1 MLNQHRGFPLAR
13 PSLSNTLPVA
23 YLRRGVSIGDVGFMF
38 DDGEFDFLFNIYLP
52 AYHPVNDGERN
63 VPEDFTPLDE
73 PEIVQHDYPPGS
85 YVTNGFEQMA
95 TFSPE
100 FSNAL
105 SFRSLSMF
113 GAICGLPCGSKV
125 EKLADLDDIRQ
136 YAMSRA
142 TNWYDHARKRNRRRV
157 NGSLYLVTGTEK
169 SDSWGITCVCQLCYG
184 GSCMHLMNSKVHDE
198 CFPRYWVHSPSHTAD
213 FINQPNDVDVHGR
226 QNQTLFLHGF
236 KIGLGA
242 SEWTTVAEPKRQY
255 DYNSRRTSWIARLFS
270 WMPNWLVAGLWR
282 WPSWFAKSYFEPF
295 YTESYRQVFHPSII
309 LTEYLLGR
317 VPDASSVI
325 VHDGDWDALLRDNEP
340 EPPDAAEL
348 LRRARKVFKI
358 TCENGGAY
366 LTRRK
371 TR

>member
-13 PSLSNTLPVA
+13 PSLSDTLPVA
-23 YLRRGVSIGDVGFMF
+23 YLRRGVSTGDVGFMF

-63 VPEDFTPLDE
+63 VPEDFTPMDE

-85 YVTNGFEQMA
+85 YVANGFERTNTA
-95 TFSPE
+95 SPE
-100 FSNAL
+100 FSDAL

-125 EKLADLDDIRQ
+125 EKLTDLDEMRQ
-136 YAMSRA
+136 YAVSHA
-142 TNWYDHARKRNRRRV
+142 ASWYDYARKRNRPRV

-169 SDSWGITCVCQLCYG
+169 SDSWAITVTRQLCYG

-198 CFPRYWVHSPSHTAD
+198 SFPRYWVHSPSHTAD
-213 FINQPNDVDVHGR
+213 FTNQPNDVDVHGR

-242 SEWTTVAEPKRQY
+242 SEWTAVTDRYGYKLIY
-255 DYNSRRTSWIARLFS
+255 DPHNRRTSWIARLFS
-270 WMPNWLVAGLWR
+270 WMPNWFVAVLWR
-282 WPSWFAKSYFEPF
+282 WPSWFANTYFVPF
-295 YTESYRQVFHPSII
+295 HDTQTFHPSII

-317 VPDASSVI
+317 VPDASSVV
-325 VHDGDWDALLRDNEP
+325 VHDDDWAALVRDVSRCV
-340 EPPDAAEL
+340 PPDESASL
-348 LRRARKVFKI
+348 TLHLRQ
-358 TCENGGAY
+358 
-366 LTRRK
+366 
-371 TR
+371 